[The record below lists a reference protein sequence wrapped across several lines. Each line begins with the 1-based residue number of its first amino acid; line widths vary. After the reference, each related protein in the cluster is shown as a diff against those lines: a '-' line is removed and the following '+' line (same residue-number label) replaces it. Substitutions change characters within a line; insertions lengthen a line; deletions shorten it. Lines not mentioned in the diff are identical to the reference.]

1 MATEHAAGRPIRLAA
16 AAALLALAGCD
27 GPAKPAPAV
36 AETGAAVSQ
45 AMSYE
50 VAIAIATAD
59 RNRAVRECNARPA
72 PERATCVTVARANW
86 ESGKAALDDLRGDQ
100 R

>member
-1 MATEHAAGRPIRLAA
+1 MASDRPAGRPVRSAI
-16 AAALLALAGCD
+16 AAALLSLAGCN
-27 GPAKPAPAV
+27 GTEAPAR
-36 AETGAAVSQ
+36 AEARTAPAQ

-59 RNRAVRECNARPA
+59 RNRAVEECGVRPE

-86 ESGKAALDDLRGDQ
+86 DAARAALDDLRGDQ
-100 R
+100 Q